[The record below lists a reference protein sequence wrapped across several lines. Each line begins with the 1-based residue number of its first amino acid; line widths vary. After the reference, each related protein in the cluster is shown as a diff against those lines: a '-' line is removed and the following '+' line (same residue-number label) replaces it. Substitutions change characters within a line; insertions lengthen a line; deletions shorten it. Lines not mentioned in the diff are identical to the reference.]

1 MSRKL
6 YLAALITEAVRVIKE
21 AQGVVP
27 PTGQAVPPSP
37 VPPAPATNAPA
48 PSPAPTPDG
57 ANTPPPVDGEQP
69 KPFDLDTLIDRL
81 NVIRGGKSFADPE
94 VYGHLTTYFNS
105 LNDADK
111 ASVDRF
117 LQSIGRI
124 VIQVD
129 DTQQTGSGNAQPA
142 MNQTPAPAPAPA
154 APAPAPGGAPAVQES
169 IDLSEGNLLLE
180 SVKEGVRFKF
190 AGKEM
195 DFGSSD
201 HLKVLKYMLH
211 GLQNLRDCYQTGSAN
226 RLVYATTCHK
236 LRRLIAK
243 HGPTN

>member
-6 YLAALITEAVRVIKE
+6 YLSALLTEAVRIVKE
-21 AQGVVP
+21 AQEAAP
-27 PTGQAVPPSP
+27 PATGQAVPPSP
-37 VPPAPATNAPA
+37 VPPAPATNAPPPSQA
-48 PSPAPTPDG
+48 PGASNAPPQ
-57 ANTPPPVDGEQP
+57 DGEQP

-117 LQSIGRI
+117 LQSIGKI

-129 DTQQTGSGNAQPA
+129 NAQQTGSGNAQPA
-142 MNQTPAPAPAPA
+142 MNQTPAPV

-169 IDLSEGNLLLE
+169 IDLPEGTLLLE

-211 GLQNLRDCYQTGSAN
+211 GLQNLRDCYQVGSAN
-226 RLVYATTCHK
+226 RLVYATACHK

-243 HGPTN
+243 HGPTK